1 MLACQAWLGV
11 QNKAVCRQGLVVKS
25 MLGGKVLGVVF
36 PNFELDDQDLYCS
49 VLHQAMQLSRHP
61 LLGWSYLPT
70 IKVITPL
77 STSLLREAKELCLVW
92 DEKSF
97 DESKA
102 ELERVMGFT
111 PILDECEQS
120 LVLTDLRTMDW
131 EGTTHLPEEVEIFNR
146 LVFKIRELEYSS
158 VYDNPMLSLARLDT
172 SDLEESTVR
181 NIWTFQVLES

>member
-1 MLACQAWLGV
+1 
-11 QNKAVCRQGLVVKS
+11 
-25 MLGGKVLGVVF
+25 
-36 PNFELDDQDLYCS
+36 
-49 VLHQAMQLSRHP
+49 
-61 LLGWSYLPT
+61 
-70 IKVITPL
+70 
-77 STSLLREAKELCLVW
+77 
-92 DEKSF
+92 
-97 DESKA
+97 
-102 ELERVMGFT
+102 MGFT

>member
-70 IKVITPL
+70 IK
-77 STSLLREAKELCLVW
+77 SLLR
-92 DEKSF
+92 
-97 DESKA
+97 
-102 ELERVMGFT
+102 
-111 PILDECEQS
+111 
-120 LVLTDLRTMDW
+120 
-131 EGTTHLPEEVEIFNR
+131 
-146 LVFKIRELEYSS
+146 
-158 VYDNPMLSLARLDT
+158 
-172 SDLEESTVR
+172 
-181 NIWTFQVLES
+181 